1 MVHHENDITVDT
13 HTHTH
18 KKKEGIQRAMKMR
31 AVRNARAV
39 GYGSK
44 NGKERRLMCA
54 YESERADA

>member
-1 MVHHENDITVDT
+1 MIHHENDITID
-13 HTHTH
+13 THTH

-31 AVRNARAV
+31 AVRNASRAV

-44 NGKERRLMCA
+44 NGKEKRLMCA